1 MTTRTNRQRARRLR
15 REAAALPGPLA
26 HAYRRRA
33 AELELEAHLQHA
45 LERTA
50 VAA

>member
-1 MTTRTNRQRARRLR
+1 MTTDLNRQRARRLR
-15 REAAALPGPLA
+15 REAATLPAPLA
-26 HAYRRRA
+26 IAYRRRA
-33 AELELEAHLQHA
+33 AELELEAHLTHA